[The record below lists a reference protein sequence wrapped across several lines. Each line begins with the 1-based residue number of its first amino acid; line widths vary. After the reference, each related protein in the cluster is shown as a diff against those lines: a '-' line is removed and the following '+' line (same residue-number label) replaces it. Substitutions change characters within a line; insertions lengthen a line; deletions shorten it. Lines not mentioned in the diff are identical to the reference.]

1 MHERA
6 DSERAALSQAQGNIA
21 MSGATPPFR
30 ADHVGSLLRP
40 AALKTAR
47 AKAAAGEIDASA
59 LRTAEDEAIRHV
71 VALQEEVG
79 LRSITDGE
87 CRRTWFH
94 VDFLEQIKGIEAKY
108 TGVAVKFRK
117 SSGEEL
123 ETSPPKLVVTGKLE
137 HTHSIQ
143 GADFD
148 FLNSVATKT
157 PKVTIPSPSMAH
169 FRAGRAG
176 VDETAYPDMAAFFTD
191 LARVYREEIADL
203 AARGCR
209 YIQMDDTNLAYLCD
223 EKFREGARQM
233 GEDPD
238 KLPHTY
244 AQLINDCM
252 RDAPDDMVFAVHLC
266 RGNFKSAFVAEGGY
280 DPVAEVLF
288 SELDVDGFF
297 LEYDDARSGGFDP
310 LRFVPKGKYVIL
322 GVVSSKIAALESK
335 DDIKRRIDSAAK
347 VLPLEQLCVSPQCG
361 FSSTEHGNDLT
372 EEEERAKLRLCVEIA
387 EEIWGGL

>member
-1 MHERA
+1 MP
-6 DSERAALSQAQGNIA
+6 RAA
-21 MSGATPPFR
+21 PPFR

-40 AALKTAR
+40 PALKQAR
-47 AKAAAGEIDASA
+47 AQAAAREIDRNA
-59 LRTAEDEAIRHV
+59 LRAVEDEAIRHV
-71 VALQEEVG
+71 VKLQEDVG

-94 VDFLEQIKGIEAKY
+94 VDFLQQIKGIEAKY

-123 ETSPPKLVVTGKLE
+123 ETSPPRLVVTDKLE
-137 HTHSIQ
+137 RTHAIQ

-148 FLNSVATKT
+148 FLQGATTRT

-176 VDETAYPDMAAFFTD
+176 VDEKAYPDMAAFFAD
-191 LARVYREEIADL
+191 LAKVYREEIADL

-244 AQLINDCM
+244 AYLINECM
-252 RDAPDDMVFAVHLC
+252 RDAPEDMVFAVHLC
-266 RGNFKSAFVAEGGY
+266 RGNYKSAFVAEGGY

-288 SELDVDGFF
+288 GELDVDAFF

-310 LRFVPKGKYVIL
+310 LRFVPKNKFVVL
-322 GVVSSKIAALESK
+322 GVVSSKLAALESK

-347 VLPLEQLCVSPQCG
+347 VLPLAQLCVSPQCG

-372 EEEERAKLRLCVEIA
+372 EAEERAKLRLCVEVA
-387 EEIWGGL
+387 NEVWGEH